1 MPDALAVET
10 TGTAGPARAVVAA
23 SEALLRVE
31 RRAVAGLMGLL
42 TLLILTNVVT
52 RYGGF
57 PIYWIDEMAVY
68 TTVWLT
74 FVGGSA
80 MTRLR
85 LDFAVTLLTD
95 LLGKGGARI
104 ARVLAT
110 LCTTLFAIG
119 LVAICWAWLDPLGIA
134 AAGFDARDYAAAS
147 FNFLYTERTQTL
159 GWPSWILYLA
169 VPLGALGMSVH
180 GVANLMEDL
189 GLAPPPPPRPGL
201 TANAETVA

>member
-1 MPDALAVET
+1 MSERHAAPL
-10 TGTAGPARAVVAA
+10 RAVTAA
-23 SEALLRVE
+23 SEALLRAE
-31 RRAVAGLMGLL
+31 RMAIVGLMGLL
-42 TLLILTNVVT
+42 VGLILVNVVS

-74 FVGGSA
+74 FVGASA

-95 LLGKGGARI
+95 QVGARGARI
-104 ARVLAT
+104 ARAIAT
-110 LCTTLFAIG
+110 SCTTLAALGF
-119 LVAICWAWLDPLGIA
+119 LVVCWMWLDPVGIA
-134 AAGFDARDYAAAS
+134 AARFDARDYAAGS

-159 GWPSWILYLA
+159 GWPSWILYLILPA
-169 VPLGALGMSVH
+169 SALGILVH
-180 GVANLMEDL
+180 GVANLAEDL
-189 GLAPPPPPRPGL
+189 GLAPPPAPRAGL